1 MPKEVF
7 GHCRG
12 RVKSIPKADKGI
24 GKRVSQIVL
33 KMSGKLTQPGSGKK
47 ATYHREQNYA
57 SRQTQVSIVNWSIGY
72 KKKIQTEG
80 EFSILMSEHFVG
92 FPQSD
97 ETRNYAHGGEG
108 PFRISY

>member
-24 GKRVSQIVL
+24 GKRISQIVL

-47 ATYHREQNYA
+47 VTYHREQNYA

-72 KKKIQTEG
+72 KKKSRQRGSFLYQCLNTLLA
-80 EFSILMSEHFVG
+80 SRSL
-92 FPQSD
+92 
-97 ETRNYAHGGEG
+97 TRRVIMHTVVKGLSA
-108 PFRISY
+108 